1 MTTEA
6 AKPSPPEAKPSPPEA
21 KPRVRVY
28 IVCHKTSYPHLA
40 DASDD
45 RLRWYVVNEAV
56 PDKTIAAPPASVVRE
71 WDLPVYEPALQAQ
84 GCREASAFFHALAN
98 PDLRDAEYV
107 GFAQYDMRIPSAAL
121 DAFEDAAREGDVAKV
136 GVGFPVPWDEMV
148 HNAALPP
155 RFWDE
160 LLECFGAPPGW
171 RPASV
176 PLFSTFVLPTAA
188 FVDMMTRVNDISP
201 DIHAALDFDTTH
213 LAGTLERVFGVWIA
227 AAIGGGRLVP
237 VELHLEHDQSL
248 RV

>member
-1 MTTEA
+1 MPIA
-6 AKPSPPEAKPSPPEA
+6 
-21 KPRVRVY
+21 VRVY

-40 DASDD
+40 DAADD
-45 RLRWYVVNEAV
+45 RLRWYVVNDAI

-98 PDLRDAEYV
+98 PALRDAEYI

-121 DAFEDAAREGDVAKV
+121 DAFEAAARDGDVAKV
-136 GVGFPVPWDEMV
+136 GVGFPVPWDDMV

-155 RFWDE
+155 QFWDE
-160 LLECFGAPPGW
+160 LLECFGAPRGW

-176 PLFSTFVLPTAA
+176 PLFSTFVLPVEA
-188 FVDMMTRVNDISP
+188 FVDMMTRVNDVAP
-201 DIHAALDFDTTH
+201 DIHAALGFDTTH

-227 AAIGGGRLVP
+227 AAIGGGRLEP
-237 VELHLEHDQSL
+237 EQLQGLEHDQSL

>member
-1 MTTEA
+1 MTETKSAESAEA
-6 AKPSPPEAKPSPPEA
+6 TPSR
-21 KPRVRVY
+21 PRVRVY

-45 RLRWYVVNEAV
+45 RLRWYVVNEAI

-84 GCREASAFFHALAN
+84 GCREASAFFHALSN

-136 GVGFPVPWDEMV
+136 GVAFAVPWDEMV
-148 HNAALPP
+148 YHAALPP
-155 RFWDE
+155 QFWDE
-160 LLECFGAPPGW
+160 LLACFGAPPGW

-188 FVDMMTRVNDISP
+188 FVDMMTRVNDVSP

-237 VELHLEHDQSL
+237 QQLDIEHDQSL

>member
-6 AKPSPPEAKPSPPEA
+6 AKPSPPEAA

-136 GVGFPVPWDEMV
+136 GVGFPVPWDDMV